1 MGNEPYWMLPM
12 DFPHRL
18 FTLRKRQGL
27 TQQQMA
33 DAVGAHVNQIKRY
46 ESGTAQPTLENLIGL
61 AKALHVSLDELVFED
76 YRRGPNEELRLQFE
90 AITGMN
96 EEEKKV
102 VKEVLHGLILRYE
115 SNRWNKVS

>member
-1 MGNEPYWMLPM
+1 M